1 MDNKYIKIIK
11 STPLFQGISDE
22 EIAQF
27 LRPDGS
33 GIKAFAR
40 KAIFFTQETRPLIS
54 AYFWRARRLSNVTS
68 FGVAGA

>member
-27 LRPDGS
+27 LSPDGR
-33 GIKAFAR
+33 GI
-40 KAIFFTQETRPLIS
+40 
-54 AYFWRARRLSNVTS
+54 
-68 FGVAGA
+68 